1 MGTFCPNQLAKAG
14 ELAQKNAKDVK
25 LMAETY
31 ERNFKH
37 IIVKQAT
44 ELVEKLNKALAK
56 HGLQMADFEARL
68 KHEREDKLAREAA
81 LRELQKKFEEQR
93 KKGDEDME
101 ALRKAL
107 EDANRKIKD
116 MSQSALDEAER
127 FRERVEGLEDEVNCK
142 YIVYIS
148 AETPYRLVDIYVTA
162 YNLRVELMM

>member
-1 MGTFCPNQLAKAG
+1 MGTFCSYQLAKAE
-14 ELAQKNAKDVK
+14 ELAQKNSKEVK

-44 ELVEKLNKALAK
+44 ELLEKLNKELAK

-93 KKGDEDME
+93 KKGIEDTE

-107 EDANRKIKD
+107 EDANRKIKE
-116 MSQSALDEAER
+116 MNQSALDEAER
-127 FRERVEGLEDEVNCK
+127 LRARIEALEDEVKCE
-142 YIVYIS
+142 Y
-148 AETPYRLVDIYVTA
+148 LV
-162 YNLRVELMM
+162 